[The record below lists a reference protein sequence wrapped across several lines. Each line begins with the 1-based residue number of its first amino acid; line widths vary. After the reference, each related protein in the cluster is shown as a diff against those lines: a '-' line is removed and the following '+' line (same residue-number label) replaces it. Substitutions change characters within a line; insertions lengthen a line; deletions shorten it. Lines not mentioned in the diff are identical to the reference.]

1 MRIRRVLAAS
11 LVLAIPAAFL
21 YAQTPADRPTK
32 PEAAKK
38 VDKPPEKPVDWGAI
52 FKIHYENRVRS
63 FREQNLVF
71 RNVVLLGDSI
81 TEGFE
86 VTRYFPG
93 RRVLNRGIG
102 ADVIGNALPADD
114 HRGVLR
120 RLDCSI
126 FDCAATDVF
135 LMIGVNDLN
144 SGRNVD
150 TMEAGYREI
159 LRQIKDRAPAV
170 RVHVESLLPTRGASR
185 AAQRADQ
192 GVQSPPRADGPGIR
206 VSLPRPALAVH
217 RRRRRAQGRL
227 HQRRPPPDRA
237 GLRGLAR
244 GDREDPGLA
253 AEGEVTT
260 LRPSSAQS
268 PSSSRTPVKA
278 SMANCRSS
286 RLWAAET
293 CTRTRAL
300 PCGTTG

>member
-1 MRIRRVLAAS
+1 M
-11 LVLAIPAAFL
+11 
-21 YAQTPADRPTK
+21 
-32 PEAAKK
+32 
-38 VDKPPEKPVDWGAI
+38 DWGAI
-52 FKIHYENRVRS
+52 FKIHYENRVRA

-150 TMEAGYREI
+150 TMEVGYREI
-159 LRQIKDRAPAV
+159 LRQIKDRAAAV
-170 RVHVESLLPTRGASR
+170 RVHVESVLPTRGASAQHNAPIKEFNR
-185 AAQRADQ
+185 ELERMAREFGYHYLDLHSLFTDDAGELKAAYTN
-192 GVQSPPRADGPGIR
+192 DGLHLTEPGYEVCAPEIEKT
-206 VSLPRPALAVH
+206 LGWRP
-217 RRRRRAQGRL
+217 
-227 HQRRPPPDRA
+227 
-237 GLRGLAR
+237 
-244 GDREDPGLA
+244 
-253 AEGEVTT
+253 
-260 LRPSSAQS
+260 
-268 PSSSRTPVKA
+268 KA
-278 SMANCRSS
+278 K
-286 RLWAAET
+286 
-293 CTRTRAL
+293 
-300 PCGTTG
+300 